1 MAAHRVGNSWT
12 NGELDLTLLPKAYGF
27 LCFKFGGGLQIR
39 EVRPEVSLVVRMVGA
54 LGNYD
59 YVTDWEFKTS
69 GSIKV
74 GVR

>member
-1 MAAHRVGNSWT
+1 MAAHGVGNSGT
-12 NGELDLTLLPKAYGF
+12 NGELDLTLLLKAYCVC
-27 LCFKFGGGLQIR
+27 CFKFGGGLQIR